1 MATVK
6 LTNQQEIFAQ
16 EVVKHGNQSEAY
28 RVAYPRSRKWKPET
42 VWSESSTMMTH
53 PKVSERVSELRALIE
68 RDAIADA
75 SERRRFWT
83 ETMRNKD
90 GDMKDRL
97 KASELIGRADGDFV
111 ERKKIE
117 GDINLFARV
126 EVVLIS
132 ADAKG

>member
-1 MATVK
+1 MAAAK
-6 LTNQQEIFAQ
+6 LTNQQEVFAQ
-16 EVVKHGNQSEAY
+16 EVVKHGNQSEAF
-28 RVAYPRSRKWKPET
+28 RVAYPRSRAWKVES
-42 VWSESSTMMTH
+42 VWSKASELMANV
-53 PKVSERVSELRALIE
+53 KVQERVSELRALIE
-68 RDAIADA
+68 REAIADA

-83 ETMRNKD
+83 ETMRDKE